1 MPNKK
6 KGQREDQGSLNFQQQ
21 IRNSPMTVPPGEEE
35 YINSLMPKNP
45 LDIWRQQF
53 LSLNKTDRD
62 RLRNIWESMDKTG
75 KPGTYATAM
84 QYLLMNLG
92 SNAQHVSL
100 DDYQG
105 IIGIKVKIL
114 EERCNY
120 IFAPVDELDDDLGG
134 KKTRKT
140 KRKRSIKKRKTN
152 KRKSKRYKRKI
163 KK

>member
-1 MPNKK
+1 
-6 KGQREDQGSLNFQQQ
+6 
-21 IRNSPMTVPPGEEE
+21 MTVPPGEED

-62 RLRNIWESMDKTG
+62 KLRNTWEKMDKTG

-84 QYLLMNLG
+84 QYLLMNVG
-92 SNAQHVSL
+92 SNAQHIPL
-100 DDYQG
+100 NEYEH
-105 IIGIKVKIL
+105 IIAKKVKIL

-120 IFAPVDELDDDLGG
+120 IFAPVDEELGAPEDLNGG
-134 KKTRKT
+134 KNRRKT
-140 KRKRSIKKRKTN
+140 KRKRSIKKRKSN
-152 KRKSKRYKRKI
+152 KRKSKKRKS